1 MVVRSAQKDTGD
13 VQRIREAMESNKPVV
28 TTGQRELIIRQ
39 ASITG
44 EDGASMIEEIEEAA
58 ANNKMLPADVF
69 RVIDQCMTS
78 LSLRA
83 TRRVQADRM
92 VAEKEPERLKQIEAI
107 REQATMLHTCRLNRD
122 RVTEECVAKT
132 MREAVIEY
140 VAAVDR
146 DIAEGLDPDAAR
158 EWKERAQE
166 IVTLANLDMPAAGT
180 RGEEPALVPQEVPAP
195 SPQEEATDHLA
206 PLKDAIEQAR
216 LTANAANRELN
227 DPEETVLRGFGKQLG
242 GSRKEILA
250 LSRNLVVGQPAG
262 VAAEAAR
269 LADEACE
276 NIRVGR
282 ELIRAALRDMG
293 AASDISEASGPVRA
307 RPAAQG
313 GPPVGRRPTVPM
325 PVGPQRPP
333 PPRVGTATPPSE
345 VGLGRH
351 AGRLGPPVHT
361 GQPAMGATG
370 IAAAAKDKGGGQRTN
385 YPHEGYDE
393 CSSKR
398 RRMAHVQREVRRIPT
413 LPQRMVGIQADLPRA
428 RARRAGVPHPEGE
441 EPD

>member
-1 MVVRSAQKDTGD
+1 MV
-13 VQRIREAMESNKPVV
+13 
-28 TTGQRELIIRQ
+28 
-39 ASITG
+39 
-44 EDGASMIEEIEEAA
+44 EEIEEAA

-78 LSLRA
+78 LSQRA
-83 TRRVQADRM
+83 ALRVQADRM

-107 REQATMLHTCRLNRD
+107 REQATMLHTSRLNRD
-122 RVTEECVAKT
+122 RLTEESVAKV

-140 VAAVDR
+140 VAAVDQ
-146 DIAEGLDPDAAR
+146 DIADGLDPDAAR

-180 RGEEPALVPQEVPAP
+180 RGEEPALA
-195 SPQEEATDHLA
+195 PQEEPALTPQEGATDYLA

-242 GSRKEILA
+242 GSRKEIMA

-276 NIRVGR
+276 NIRVSR
-282 ELIRAALRDMG
+282 ELVRAALRDMG
-293 AASDISEASGPVRA
+293 AASDISEVSGPVRA

-313 GPPVGRRPTVPM
+313 GPLVGRRPAVPM
-325 PVGPQRPP
+325 PAGRQRPPLREWEQRPP
-333 PPRVGTATPPSE
+333 PPRLGAATPPRE

-351 AGRLGPPVHT
+351 AGRLGPTAHASQPTMGVT
-361 GQPAMGATG
+361 GVT
-370 IAAAAKDKGGGQRTN
+370 AAAKDRGGGQ
-385 YPHEGYDE
+385 
-393 CSSKR
+393 
-398 RRMAHVQREVRRIPT
+398 
-413 LPQRMVGIQADLPRA
+413 
-428 RARRAGVPHPEGE
+428 
-441 EPD
+441 